1 MVKLCLNYGI
11 RVCMKLG
18 LGLFFYENGKLMIG
32 IKYGNDWIINDV
44 VVGFLCVLI
53 YLCVKCVN

>member
-1 MVKLCLNYGI
+1 MVKLCLIYEI

-18 LGLFFYENGKLMIG
+18 LGFFDENGKLMIG

-53 YLCVKCVN
+53 YL

>member
-18 LGLFFYENGKLMIG
+18 LGFFDENGKLMIG

>member
-1 MVKLCLNYGI
+1 MYEI
-11 RVCMKLG
+11 RVR
-18 LGLFFYENGKLMIG
+18 FFFDENGKLMIG